1 MVEILAPDNLSPN
14 SSRLEQP
21 GEDDIEVARQAIKT
35 NNALSDNAVVPRKR
49 RHDEVAAGDGSSSV
63 PKRNDHQADHQEVR
77 KKRSAAVD
85 SARSGNQQM
94 LRELIL
100 Q

>member
-1 MVEILAPDNLSPN
+1 MIKIHAHKSLSPN

-21 GEDDIEVARQAIKT
+21 RDEDIEVARQEIKT
-35 NNALSDNAVVPRKR
+35 SNALSDNPGLPRKR
-49 RHDEVAAGDGSSSV
+49 RHDEIAADVDSSV
-63 PKRNDHQADHQEVR
+63 PKRNDHRADNQEARR
-77 KKRSAAVD
+77 KRDAAVD

-100 Q
+100 R

>member
-1 MVEILAPDNLSPN
+1 MILIHAHKSLSPN

-21 GEDDIEVARQAIKT
+21 GEEDIEVARQEIKT
-35 NNALSDNAVVPRKR
+35 SNALSDNSGLPRKR
-49 RHDEVAAGDGSSSV
+49 KHDEVAADVDSSV
-63 PKRNDHQADHQEVR
+63 PKRNDHRVDHQEARR
-77 KKRSAAVD
+77 KRGAAVD
-85 SARSGNQQM
+85 SARSDNQQM

>member
-1 MVEILAPDNLSPN
+1 MIKIHAHKRLSPN

-21 GEDDIEVARQAIKT
+21 GEEDIEAARQEIKT
-35 NNALSDNAVVPRKR
+35 GNAFSDDPGLPRKR
-49 RHDEVAAGDGSSSV
+49 RHDEVAADVDSSV
-63 PKRNDHQADHQEVR
+63 PECNDHRADNQEAR
-77 KKRSAAVD
+77 KKRVAAVD